1 MEAASLLEEYGRS
14 VGVPTL
20 AFDSHGCARLRFE
33 GSPDVNLELDA
44 ARACIH
50 LYSVLGSVPP
60 DADGS
65 LYERL
70 LDANFFGA
78 DTRGAAHVIDPV
90 RREFLL
96 WRRVDLDIQGAS
108 THATA
113 IDGLSTAAREWTGS
127 ITSREPKNDAQQ
139 TRFHPAFGAGMAV
152 RA

>member
-14 VGVPTL
+14 VGLPAL
-20 AFDSHGCARLRFE
+20 AFDAHGCVRLRFD
-33 GSPDVNLELDA
+33 GGADVNLELDT
-44 ARACIH
+44 ARDCIH

-60 DADGS
+60 GADGS

-70 LDANFFGA
+70 LEANFFGA

-108 THATA
+108 TLATA
-113 IDGLSTAAREWTGS
+113 IDGLSAAAREWTGS
-127 ITSREPKNDAQQ
+127 IASREPKNDVHHQ
-139 TRFHPAFGAGMAV
+139 RFHPAMEAV
-152 RA
+152 TPLRA